1 MFEAF
6 SFTSLSINV
15 PIVDDLLVENQEVID
30 IMATIDNNT
39 GGGFLGFIS
48 GGSSANAEIIIIDND
63 GKMQTA
69 G

>member
-6 SFTSLSINV
+6 STSNSISINV

-30 IMATIDNNT
+30 IMVTIA
-39 GGGFLGFIS
+39 GGGFLDFI
-48 GGSSANAEIIIIDND
+48 NAEIVIIDND
-63 GKMQTA
+63 GKMRTA